1 MRKGKGSWAQV
12 GIVSSM
18 LCLCL
23 GLASQTQHSAHTVLE
38 LEVLLAQKKIEYIA
52 LAPGDPC
59 YCFKIKGQTDE
70 RKAYAYNPN
79 EKLALIQ
86 LSEANDVS
94 IELVEPLTW
103 SEAFVRSFA
112 QRF

>member
-38 LEVLLAQKKIEYIA
+38 LEVLLAQKKRLNTLRLRLVTHVIA
-52 LAPGDPC
+52 S
-59 YCFKIKGQTDE
+59 
-70 RKAYAYNPN
+70 R
-79 EKLALIQ
+79 
-86 LSEANDVS
+86 
-94 IELVEPLTW
+94 
-103 SEAFVRSFA
+103 
-112 QRF
+112 